1 MFCTILPGRFGV
13 VMKNSEKG
21 FSLIEL
27 MIVVTIM
34 AILLALSYP
43 SYASFIRKSNR
54 AEAVVTLLDWAN
66 QQDIW
71 RADNPSYSTDIT
83 PPNIELYT
91 YSLVSNAV
99 SYTLTATSRGTQLS
113 DKEDGVACT
122 TMTLNQTGIMGPVGH
137 EACWH
142 H

>member
-1 MFCTILPGRFGV
+1 MNDS
-13 VMKNSEKG
+13 KNG

-27 MIVVTIM
+27 MIVIAII

-71 RADNPSYSTDIT
+71 RAENPSYSSDIT
-83 PPNIELYT
+83 PPDSEHYT
-91 YSLVSNAV
+91 YSLVNDAV
-99 SYTLTATSRGTQLS
+99 SYTLTASARGTQAN
-113 DKEDGVACT
+113 DKEDGVSCSSI
-122 TMTLNQTGIMGPVGH
+122 TLTQAGVMGPSGY
-137 EACWH
+137 EECWNH
-142 H
+142 